1 MSDFNSA
8 SLGDSSR
15 NGKLSRWLSTT
26 SGVVLV
32 LLFVQFATG
41 LLLSFYYVPSVDH
54 AYTSVAFIEKAA
66 SSGSWIRSLHH
77 YGSEWLPFFV
87 LLHVFRLALCEAYKY
102 RKQHWIAAVI
112 LLGLVMASGAT
123 GYSLPWDAR
132 AFFSTRVADGLLG
145 GLPVIG
151 HMARLWLLGGA
162 EISTLTLSRFFA
174 LHVLVTPFL
183 ILLIVG
189 IRLAKQSGG
198 NLGWETISRNA
209 IAAGVVFVVLALWTL
224 KFHAPLGPSVSDAT
238 AEYLPRPGGQFL
250 WLYQTLK
257 YVPGSLGSIIGVVIP
272 GLALLVLLTL
282 PWLDVAILRT
292 LSTQPQRLIA
302 TLILGAAAIWIV
314 GMTTVSY
321 LSDRT
326 DPRTRQQ
333 LAKQAAEEDT
343 FRRTPFRQVALNMG
357 AETSRNPPPG
367 VYATFCASCH
377 GERGEGA
384 TQAKLKFPP
393 LTGIA
398 SKPRRTRD
406 DIIGLLNDPA
416 GYGLQPPMRSFATKL
431 TEQEKREIADWLV
444 TLK

>member
-1 MSDFNSA
+1 
-8 SLGDSSR
+8 
-15 NGKLSRWLSTT
+15 
-26 SGVVLV
+26 
-32 LLFVQFATG
+32 LFVF
-41 LLLSFYYVPSVDH
+41 
-54 AYTSVAFIEKAA
+54 
-66 SSGSWIRSLHH
+66 LH
-77 YGSEWLPFFV
+77 L
-87 LLHVFRLALCEAYKY
+87 FRLIFCEAYKY
-102 RKQHWIAAVI
+102 RKLHWIAAVI
-112 LLGLVMASGAT
+112 LLGLVMAAGAT

-132 AFFSTRVADGLLG
+132 AFFSTRVAEGLLG

-151 HMARLWLLGGA
+151 RMARLWLLGGA

-189 IRLAKQSGG
+189 VRVAKQSGG
-198 NLGWETISRNA
+198 NVCWEIISRNA
-209 IAAGVVFVVLALWTL
+209 IAAGVIFLGLALWTL

-257 YVPGSLGSIIGVVIP
+257 YLPGSLGSILGVVIP

-282 PWLDVAILRT
+282 PWLDVAMLRS
-292 LSTQPQRLIA
+292 LSRHSQQLIA
-302 TLILGAAAIWIV
+302 TLILGVAAIWIV
-314 GMTTVSY
+314 GMTSASY
-321 LSDRT
+321 LSDRR

-343 FRRTPFRQVALNMG
+343 FRRTPFRQVALNMS

-393 LTGIA
+393 LIGVT
-398 SKPRRTRD
+398 SKPHRTRD
-406 DIIGLLNDPA
+406 DIIGLLNDPES
-416 GYGLQPPMRSFATKL
+416 YGLQAPMRSFATKL
-431 TEQEKREIADWLV
+431 TEQEKREIADWVV